1 MLIIPAID
9 LRNGKCVR
17 LVEGKVEKETVY
29 SDHPA
34 EMAAKWQSKGAKYL
48 HLVDLDGAFA
58 GMPKNFEAIKEI
70 LKTVTIPCELG
81 GGIRDL
87 GTVQMY
93 LDLGIDRVILGTAAI
108 ANPTL
113 VEETCR
119 GFGSDRVVLGVDAK
133 NGRVAIHG
141 WDATAT
147 KTAVALALE
156 MKERGIKRIIYTDI
170 SRDGTLQGPN
180 LTGTRELAEITG
192 LAVIASGGIGGP
204 EDIKAVKELEPS
216 GVDAVIVGKALYDG
230 RLELEEALE
239 IAERER

>member
-17 LVEGKVEKETVY
+17 LVEGKVDKETIY
-29 SDHPA
+29 SDRPA
-34 EMAAKWQSKGAKYL
+34 EMATRWEFKGAKFL

-58 GMPKNFEAIKEI
+58 GEPKNLEAIKEI
-70 LKTVTIPCELG
+70 LNTVKIPCELG

-87 GTVQMY
+87 ATIEMY
-93 LDLGIDRVILGTAAI
+93 LELGINRVILGTAAI
-108 ANPTL
+108 ANPEL
-113 VEETCR
+113 VAEACQR
-119 GFGSDRVVLGVDAK
+119 FGSDRIVLGVDAK

-156 MKERGIKRIIYTDI
+156 MKKHGVSRIIYTDI

-180 LTGTRELAEITG
+180 LVSTRELAEITG
-192 LAVIASGGIGGP
+192 LAITASGGISGP
-204 EDIKAVKELEPS
+204 DDIVAVKALETY
-216 GVDAVIVGKALYDG
+216 GVDSVIVGKALYDG

-239 IAERER
+239 IAGQ